1 MEESK
6 APNKNIYKA
15 LSIAQGKIEAASKSS
30 NNPFFKSKYADLA
43 EVISVMQGPASEN
56 GLAIFFDFK
65 SEGSDEFIKYILSH
79 DSGECINSNWVRMYS
94 KDKTAQGFGSA
105 CTYYKR
111 QLLKAVFNIP
121 ESDDDGNHISGN
133 STVKPQ
139 APAPQPQPAK
149 PVNYAPTTSSGI
161 SEAQVNQVK
170 DLAKKLNMT
179 WTTLMSSVKSRYSVD
194 KLELLKKDQFDDLT
208 SLLKDMLGK

>member
-1 MEESK
+1 MEDSK
-6 APNKNIYKA
+6 MPNKAIYKA
-15 LSIAQGKIEAASKSS
+15 LSITQGKIESASKSS
-30 NNPFFKSKYADLA
+30 NNPFFKSKYADIS
-43 EVISVMQGPASEN
+43 EVIAVMQGPASEN
-56 GLAIFFDFK
+56 GLSVFFDFK
-65 SEGSDEFIKYILSH
+65 SEGTDEFIKYILAH
-79 DSGECINSNWVRMYS
+79 ESGEFINSSWVKMYS
-94 KDKTAQGFGSA
+94 KDKTAQGFGAA

-111 QLLKAVFNIP
+111 QLLKAIFNIS
-121 ESDDDGNHISGN
+121 EEEDDGNHISG
-133 STVKPQ
+133 VKPQ
-139 APAPQPQPAK
+139 VQAAPPQPAK